1 MTGQSPFTP
10 DEAMNYR
17 KQLDTAAEELTEYD
31 ERPPELATPEEA
43 GVPAGAPEGTAP
55 AEPIPASPSW
65 FTRLTRR
72 LRGS

>member
-1 MTGQSPFTP
+1 MTGQNPLTP

-17 KQLDTAAEELTEYD
+17 RQLDTAAEELTEYD
-31 ERPPELATPEEA
+31 ERPPEAATPQQAGTPGASLEA
-43 GVPAGAPEGTAP
+43 TAAPEPVPG
-55 AEPIPASPSW
+55 SPSW